1 MGFKNYEIVSTHLG
15 YEDHGIFTI
24 YLTLKGGGFGVS
36 VGGYALDEPID
47 GKRVIARKGAELIPK
62 ILDVVG
68 VETWEQLKGQYI
80 RVEDNGIGTKVSKI
94 GHLMDNK
101 WLDFESF
108 FKEVDNW
115 TQKNSILIK
124 IKKYLSNL

>member
-1 MGFKNYEIVSTHLG
+1 MKFRNYEIVSTHLG
-15 YEDHGIFTI
+15 YEDHGIFTV

-36 VGGYALDEPID
+36 VGGYALDEPIA
-47 GKRVIARKGAELIPK
+47 GKRVIAKKGAELIPK

-80 RVEDNGIGTKVSKI
+80 RVEDNGLGTKVSKI

-108 FKEVDNW
+108 FKEVDN
-115 TQKNSILIK
+115 
-124 IKKYLSNL
+124 